1 MPQTKEPDY
10 AGLDYTVVPNGDE
23 PGNRK
28 RFGGSKNDD
37 FNDTLVGQVE
47 GSLSMGDAQGHQRA
61 KLRQGAMGAMIGMGP
76 QDEFEGVLVAQLLAA
91 HNASMECYRRAMYSE
106 QPSEIRR
113 EELNAATKLSR
124 SCAMLVDAIGRHRGK
139 GQQQIRVEHV
149 HVNKGGQAIVGALS
163 RRGEFPSQG
172 KERSDGPK
180 AIAYQPETPMRRADP
195 PWEPVP
201 VGTDN
206 GEDPL

>member
-37 FNDTLVGQVE
+37 FNDTLVGQVA
-47 GSLSMGDAQGHQRA
+47 GSLWMGDTKGHQRG

-91 HNASMECYRRAMYSE
+91 HNAGMECYRRAMYSD

-195 PWEPVP
+195 PWEPVS
-201 VGTDN
+201 VAADD